1 MNCMSIGHKRRI
13 QMNRKQRRANKVKAY
28 EDLGNG
34 MVSLPKN
41 VGLASDKIIMPN
53 GFTKVRFP
61 VNDYGRQRGIEF
73 ERMWVKVSQ
82 GDSLN
87 GIGVLDNEPGFSDFK
102 LGQIVKFEEDEDGF
116 PRFKA

>member
-1 MNCMSIGHKRRI
+1 
-13 QMNRKQRRANKVKAY
+13 MNRKQRRANKVNAY

-41 VGLASDKIIMPN
+41 VGLASDREFMV
-53 GFTKVRFP
+53 GGYTKVRFP
-61 VNDYGRQRGIEF
+61 ANDLARQRGIEF
-73 ERMWVKVSQ
+73 ERMWVKVAL

-87 GIGVLDNEPGFSDFK
+87 GMGVLDNQPGFSDFK

>member
-1 MNCMSIGHKRRI
+1 
-13 QMNRKQRRANKVKAY
+13 MNRKQRRANKVKAY
-28 EDLGNG
+28 QDLGNG

-41 VGLASDKIIMPN
+41 VGLASDEQFMVD
-53 GFTKVRFP
+53 GYSKVRFP

-82 GDSLN
+82 GNSLN
-87 GIGVLDNEPGFSDFK
+87 GIGVLDNQPGFSDFK